1 MHQISCTIRPSHP
14 LLGPFPSALNLS
26 QHQVAKVSEFQLQQK
41 YFNEYS
47 GLISIRIGC
56 FDLFAVQGTLK
67 SILQQHSSKPSIIP
81 CSLPVYFN
89 SPIIAKLCLCFW
101 IYSLDGY
108 RFSSKDLARFFFHG
122 CSHHLQ
128 WIWSPK
134 KYSLSLF
141 PFPPMFSLFDVK
153 WLDQLPWSSFFQCWD
168 LSQVFHSPLF
178 FISRL
183 FSYSSLFVIY
193 VVSRAYLRLLI
204 FLQAILILVW
214 VSSSLALHTMCSE
227 YKLDKPHNNIQPW
240 CTPFQFETSAFFHVQ
255 F

>member
-1 MHQISCTIRPSHP
+1 MLTSCILQLSHNCKVMP
-14 LLGPFPSALNLS
+14 LLLNILFRWL
-26 QHQVAKVSEFQLQQK
+26 QIFFQ
-41 YFNEYS
+41 
-47 GLISIRIGC
+47 G
-56 FDLFAVQGTLK
+56 
-67 SILQQHSSKPSIIP
+67 SST
-81 CSLPVYFN
+81 F
-89 SPIIAKLCLCFW
+89 F
-101 IYSLDGY
+101 
-108 RFSSKDLARFFFHG
+108 FFFFHG
-122 CSHHLQ
+122 WSHHLQ
-128 WIWSPK
+128 WFWSPK